1 MAVLSRRQPERQR
14 ARRAELEARLL
25 DAVEGLLAQGHS
37 YADLRVAKIAASA
50 GISRTTF
57 YGQVGDKRQLLLS
70 LGARLTDDLV
80 EAAAGWNGADEDGGA
95 SRLRELL
102 RLFLNRNRER
112 PLLGALTEA
121 ASYDPGI
128 RAAWLAEQ
136 DRMIRLIE
144 GQFDEEV
151 RAGRARADLPVRAT
165 ACALYWMTQ
174 QTCYQEL
181 VARQRLDDDE
191 YLDALAELW
200 LRGIR
205 RTPDRPGGQES
216 ATLASD

>member
-1 MAVLSRRQPERQR
+1 MAVLSRRQPEKQR

-37 YADLRVAKIAASA
+37 YADLSVAKIAASA

-70 LGARLTDDLV
+70 LGERLTDDLI
-80 EAAAGWNGADEDGGA
+80 EAAAGWSGAGEDRGA
-95 SRLRELL
+95 NRLRELL

-128 RAAWLAEQ
+128 RTAWLAQQ
-136 DRMIRLIE
+136 DLMIRLIE
-144 GQFDEEV
+144 GHFDEEV

-191 YLDALAELW
+191 YLDALTELW

-205 RTPDRPGGQES
+205 SHP
-216 ATLASD
+216 

>member
-1 MAVLSRRQPERQR
+1 MAVLSRRQPEKQR

-25 DAVEGLLAQGHS
+25 DAVEGLLAEGHS
-37 YADLRVAKIAASA
+37 YADLIVAKIAASA

-57 YGQVGDKRQLLLS
+57 YAQFGDKRQLLLS
-70 LGARLTDDLV
+70 LGERLTDDLI
-80 EAAAGWNGADEDGGA
+80 EAATDWSGADEDGGA
-95 SRLRELL
+95 GRLRELL
-102 RLFLNRNRER
+102 LLFLDRNRER

-128 RAAWLAEQ
+128 RAAWLAQQ
-136 DRMIRLIE
+136 DLMIRLIE
-144 GQFDEEV
+144 GHFDEEV

-191 YLDALAELW
+191 YLDALTELW
-200 LRGIR
+200 LRGISSH
-205 RTPDRPGGQES
+205 P
-216 ATLASD
+216 